1 MVNQYLPYMIFFLGF
16 SVIGIIGIFVM
27 EKNTKDELYVC
38 FALALMAIICA
49 GMALDSIVKRRAIV
63 DDDGFVY
70 EKAHYRFR
78 SILSMDP
85 MKSIIKNIDI
95 LTTERQHVVVSKKMG
110 VYLHEC
116 FLEWKK
122 RKKNKNK

>member
-1 MVNQYLPYMIFFLGF
+1 
-16 SVIGIIGIFVM
+16 
-27 EKNTKDELYVC
+27 
-38 FALALMAIICA
+38 MAIISA

-116 FLEWKK
+116 FLAW
-122 RKKNKNK
+122 KKNKNK

>member
-1 MVNQYLPYMIFFLGF
+1 M
-16 SVIGIIGIFVM
+16 
-27 EKNTKDELYVC
+27 
-38 FALALMAIICA
+38 
-49 GMALDSIVKRRAIV
+49 KRRAIV

>member
-1 MVNQYLPYMIFFLGF
+1 MKIPTL
-16 SVIGIIGIFVM
+16 SFVRG
-27 EKNTKDELYVC
+27 K
-38 FALALMAIICA
+38 
-49 GMALDSIVKRRAIV
+49 
-63 DDDGFVY
+63 
-70 EKAHYRFR
+70 
-78 SILSMDP
+78 
-85 MKSIIKNIDI
+85 KSIIKNIDI